1 MRQRQGNATLET
13 YIHFWAMKTVLIW
26 VGKTNERYWQEA
38 IEVYTQRLGHYT
50 QFEVAEVADIK
61 NAKNMTE
68 EMLKQKEGEAI
79 LRLVNPDDSVV
90 LLDDKGMEHT
100 SKGFASWIEKQNQ
113 SGKRRLVFLIGG
125 AYGFSDDVYARA
137 NAELSLS
144 RMTYSHQMVRVVFLE
159 QLYRA
164 YTILNNEP
172 YHHE

>member
-1 MRQRQGNATLET
+1 MRQRQGYAGLET
-13 YIHFWAMKTVLIW
+13 DIHFGTMKTVLIW
-26 VGKTNERYWQEA
+26 VGKTNERYWQQA
-38 IEVYTQRLGHYT
+38 IEVYTQRIGHYA

-61 NAKNMTE
+61 NAKNMTG

-79 LRLVNPDDSVV
+79 LRIVNADDSIV
-90 LLDDKGMEHT
+90 LLDDKGMEYT
-100 SKGFASWIEKQNQ
+100 SKGFASWIEKQNL
-113 SGKRRLVFLIGG
+113 SGKRRLVFIIGG
-125 AYGFSDDVYARA
+125 AYGFSDEVYARA
-137 NAELSLS
+137 NAKLSLS